1 MLDQTLPVAENAAA
15 SFLETI
21 AGDSIPLEV
30 EDPDTIRQEDL
41 EEHFGDRFAIL
52 GRSGGSEPFVALF
65 DQGWLP
71 FFSEAMLGER
81 MEEWTDEADELIGE
95 VAQQLYASI
104 RNELSAKDLSL
115 KDADFTVVGDAA
127 GLPSDLLGNKFE
139 GVPFE
144 IETDDGSLSA
154 LVLVP
159 SAALNPPDDP
169 TAGEEETGSGAAAG
183 TGRPKP
189 GGSEPPAGGA
199 ASGSGAGGASG
210 GKDEWPDAGDSSE
223 AAPAGPT
230 PADEIDRGREEE
242 QDEKISVSSP
252 SFPAFDEEGG
262 GTGGGGHGDLS
273 SMELLGDVEIELSVE
288 LGRRSMPLED
298 ILRLTNGS
306 IVELDKLAGEPLQIY
321 ANNRLVAEGE
331 AVVIDDQFGIRITRL
346 ASTEKRARALM

>member
-1 MLDQTLPVAENAAA
+1 MLDQTLPVAENAVA

-21 AGDSIPLEV
+21 AGDPIPLEV
-30 EDPDTIRQEDL
+30 EEPNTIRQENL
-41 EEHFGDRFAIL
+41 EEHFGDRFAVL

-104 RNELSAKDLSL
+104 RNELSAEDLSL

-144 IETDDGSLSA
+144 IEADDESLSA

-159 SAALNPPDDP
+159 SAALNPPED
-169 TAGEEETGSGAAAG
+169 TSGAEEDAPAGPAAEANG
-183 TGRPKP
+183 PQPTE
-189 GGSEPPAGGA
+189 SEAPAGGA
-199 ASGSGAGGASG
+199 PAGSDAGGAGGGEA
-210 GKDEWPDAGDSSE
+210 DWPDAAEASE
-223 AAPAGPT
+223 ASPGGPT
-230 PADEIDRGREEE
+230 PADEIDQGHHEEE
-242 QDEKISVSSP
+242 DEKVSVSSP

-262 GTGGGGHGDLS
+262 GTGGGGQGDLS